1 MWERFCLVFYIV
13 FPLENSGII
22 SYVKLKRLKLHGFKS
37 FAHPSEFVFDAPIT
51 SIVGPNGSGKSNV
64 VESIRFVLG
73 EQSMKS
79 LRGSAGT
86 DLIFKGSGAARSM
99 NRASVSITFDN
110 RDRVFA
116 LSSVDNAKVSIDFD
130 EITITREVFSD
141 GKNSYR
147 INGEEVRLK
156 DVMELIASVNIGS
169 SGHHIISQGE
179 ADRLLNANT
188 KERREMLEDALGLKV
203 YQYRIRETE
212 RKLDKTQ
219 ENLNESHLL
228 RREIAPHL
236 RFLKR
241 QVDKIEHARQLRE
254 ELSEAFAVYYADASS
269 LNTAQLDYTTQHHS
283 IASTEMLELKQQLE
297 AYEQRL
303 ETGTKSEAQEQWD
316 SLESKKAALV
326 DEKNQIT
333 RNIGR
338 IEGMI
343 ESAERTLKRL
353 AQPPLPGVEVLIRV
367 DLKDIESMLGTARAE
382 LSDAREN
389 GDVSTMQKAIDNALK
404 TFQAFVTKYKKE
416 EPQAPSAPD
425 TSAFEKELA
434 DLQQQYQELS
444 QALASVLQQE
454 KNLLAQ
460 QQELDTILAQERG
473 SSREHEHAMFA
484 LTKRFNELQST
495 IAQLDMRQESLT
507 RQQQHLKEEYKEAA
521 VLLGTDIEERTSD
534 IDVSDIS
541 QLDLGSLEEK
551 LEQSRR
557 SIERMKI
564 KIEEIG
570 GGSGDDVMQ
579 EYNETLERDQFLE
592 REITDMEN
600 TVASLNEVIQDL
612 KAQLHT
618 EFELGIRKINTEFDN
633 FFTLMFGGGKAS
645 LSLVPIKQ
653 RRKKSLETDEEGI
666 AEDEPE
672 EEEGQ
677 AEYGIDIDVKLPRKR
692 VQDLAM
698 LSGGERSLT
707 SIALLFALSQVNPPP
722 FLVLDETDA
731 ALDEA
736 NSKKYGDMI
745 ESLSKVSQLM
755 VVTHNRETMSRAQVL
770 YGVTL
775 GGDDSSQLL
784 SVKFDDAVTYAK

>member
-1 MWERFCLVFYIV
+1 M
-13 FPLENSGII
+13 
-22 SYVKLKRLKLHGFKS
+22 VKLKRLKLHGFKS
-37 FAHPSEFVFDAPIT
+37 FAHPSEFVFDTPIT

-86 DLIFKGSGAARSM
+86 DLIYKGSGSGSTRSM
-99 NRASVSITFDN
+99 NRASVSLTFDN
-110 RDRVFA
+110 TDRIFS
-116 LSSVDNAKVSIDFD
+116 LSSASDAKIPVDFD
-130 EITITREVFSD
+130 EITITREVYSD
-141 GKNSYR
+141 GKNSYQ
-147 INGEEVRLK
+147 INGDEVRLK
-156 DVMELIASVNIGS
+156 DIMELIASVNIGS

-179 ADRLLNANT
+179 ADRLLNSNT

-212 RKLDKTQ
+212 RKLEKTAD
-219 ENLNESHLL
+219 NLIESNLL

-241 QVDKIEHARQLRE
+241 QVDKIERAQQLRD
-254 ELSEAFAVYYADASS
+254 ELTTSFAHYYADARA
-269 LNTAQLDYTTQHHS
+269 LYEAQKSESARARQAS
-283 IASTEMLELKQQLE
+283 STEMLELKHELE
-297 AYEQRL
+297 AYETRL
-303 ETGTKSEAQEQWD
+303 ETGTKSPNEEAWD
-316 SLESKKAALV
+316 ALTSRATALV
-326 DEKNQIT
+326 VEKNEIT

-353 AQPPLPGVEVLIRV
+353 AQPPIPGVKAIVRIGLDE
-367 DLKDIESMLGTARAE
+367 IETTFALVKEKLSQARG
-382 LSDAREN
+382 SDNVAL
-389 GDVSTMQKAIDNALK
+389 VHKAIDASLD
-404 TFQAFVTKYKKE
+404 TLSRLVHKYKEKD
-416 EPQAPSAPD
+416 PPIPDAPD
-425 TSAFEKELA
+425 TTAFEKELA
-434 DLQQQYQELS
+434 DLQQQYHELS
-444 QALASVLQQE
+444 EALNSVLQQE
-454 KNLLAQ
+454 KHLHTE
-460 QQELDTILAQERG
+460 QQELESELARERG
-473 SSREHEHAMFA
+473 ASRDQEHAMFA
-484 LTKRFNELQST
+484 LTKRFNELQSQT
-495 IAQLDMRQESLT
+495 NTHKMREEQIDRQLARLQ
-507 RQQQHLKEEYKEAA
+507 EEYDEAK
-521 VLLGTDIEERTSD
+521 VLLAADVDRVDASFSTSD
-534 IDVSDIS
+534 LAD
-541 QLDLGSLEEK
+541 LDLGAIENT
-551 LEQSRR
+551 LEQTRR
-557 SIERMKI
+557 EIERTKI

-579 EYNETLERDQFLE
+579 EYNDTVERDQFLE

-600 TVASLNEVIQDL
+600 TVASLNEVIRDL

-618 EFELGIRKINTEFDN
+618 EFELGIGKINTEFN
-633 FFTLMFGGGKAS
+633 SFFTLMFGGGKAS

-653 RRKKSLETDEEGI
+653 RRRKT
-666 AEDEPE
+666 E
-672 EEEGQ
+672 EESEDTEGEDNEDDQ
-677 AEYGIDIDVKLPRKR
+677 PAEYGIDINVKLPRKQ

-755 VVTHNRETMSRAQVL
+755 VVTHNRETMSRAHVL

-784 SVKFDDAVTYAK
+784 SVKFDDALVYAK

>member
-1 MWERFCLVFYIV
+1 M
-13 FPLENSGII
+13 
-22 SYVKLKRLKLHGFKS
+22 KLKRLKLHGFKS
-37 FAHPSEFVFDAPIT
+37 FAHQSEFIFDAPIT

-86 DLIFKGSGAARSM
+86 DLIFKGSGTSRSM

-110 RDRVFA
+110 TDRVFT
-116 LSSVDNAKVSIDFD
+116 LSSASDSKISIDFD
-130 EITITREVFSD
+130 EVTITREVFSD

-156 DVMELIASVNIGS
+156 DIMELIASVNIGS

-179 ADRLLNANT
+179 ADRLLNSNT

-212 RKLDKTQ
+212 RKLAKTQ
-219 ENLNESHLL
+219 DNLSESNLL
-228 RREIAPHL
+228 RRELAPHI

-241 QVDKIEHARQLRE
+241 QVDKIERARQLRE
-254 ELSEAFAVYYADASS
+254 ELSTAFATYYANAMAFSH
-269 LNTAQLDYTTQHHS
+269 AQKETITQQHQ

-303 ETGTKSEAQEQWD
+303 ETGDKSPNEQQWD
-316 SLESKKAALV
+316 MLESRKAGV
-326 DEKNQIT
+326 TTEKNEIT
-333 RNIGR
+333 RSIGR

-353 AQPPLPGVEVLIRV
+353 AQPSLPGVQPVIRIN
-367 DLKDIESMLGTARAE
+367 LTDIESALMSARTELLAAQDAGDATA
-382 LSDAREN
+382 
-389 GDVSTMQKAIDNALK
+389 MQKAIAFTIKNFD
-404 TFQAFVTKYKKE
+404 TFIAKYKKE
-416 EPQAPSAPD
+416 EPQIPDAPD
-425 TSAFEKELA
+425 TSAFEQELA
-434 DLQQQYQELS
+434 DLQKQYQELS
-444 QALASVLQQE
+444 EALNSVLQQE
-454 KNLLAQ
+454 KSIIVE
-460 QQELDTILAQERG
+460 QQELEQVLSVERG
-473 SSREHEHAMFA
+473 SSRNKEHAMFA
-484 LTKRFNELQST
+484 LTKRFNELQSSVM
-495 IAQLDMRQESLT
+495 QLSMRGESIDRKLV
-507 RQQQHLKEEYKEAA
+507 RLKEEHEEAQ
-521 VLLGTDIEERTSD
+521 VLLGADVIKQESTL
-534 IDVSDIS
+534 DVSDLEA
-541 QLDLGSLEEK
+541 LDLGKIEDD
-551 LEQSRR
+551 LEQTRR
-557 SIERMKI
+557 TIERMKI

-570 GGSGDDVMQ
+570 GGSGDDVLQ
-579 EYNETLERDQFLE
+579 EYNETFERDQFLE

-600 TVASLNEVIQDL
+600 TAGSLGEVIQDL

-618 EFELGIRKINTEFDN
+618 EFELGIGKINTEFHN

-653 RRKKSLETDEEGI
+653 RKRKTNPEDPDQDI
-666 AEDEPE
+666 EDEDSE
-672 EEEGQ
+672 DGSQ
-677 AEYGIDIDVKLPRKR
+677 VEYGIDIDVKLPRKR

-745 ESLSKVSQLM
+745 ENLSKVSQLM

-784 SVKFDDAVTYAK
+784 SVKFGDALQYAK

>member
-1 MWERFCLVFYIV
+1 MTQQ
-13 FPLENSGII
+13 GIAG
-22 SYVKLKRLKLHGFKS
+22 YNTGMKLKRLKLHGFKS
-37 FAHPSEFVFDAPIT
+37 FAHPSEFIFDVPIT

-64 VESIRFVLG
+64 VEAIRFVLG

-86 DLIFKGSGAARSM
+86 DLIFKGSGTARSM
-99 NRASVSITFDN
+99 NRASVAITFDN
-110 RDRVFA
+110 RDRVFTV
-116 LSSVDNAKVSIDFD
+116 SSIDNAKVSIDFD
-130 EITITREVFSD
+130 EVTITREVFSD

-219 ENLNESHLL
+219 ENLTESHLL
-228 RREIAPHL
+228 RREIAPHI

-254 ELSEAFAVYYADASS
+254 DLSEAFAVYYADAGS
-269 LNTAQLDYTTQHHS
+269 LNAAQMNYSTQHHQE
-283 IASTEMLELKQQLE
+283 ASTEMLELKQQLE
-297 AYEQRL
+297 SYEQRL
-303 ETGTKSEAQEQWD
+303 QKGTKSQAEEKWNV
-316 SLESKKAALV
+316 LESKKSALV

-333 RNIGR
+333 RSIGR

-367 DLKDIESMLGTARAE
+367 DLKDVESMLGSTRTE
-382 LSDAREN
+382 LSDARET
-389 GDVSTMQKAIDNALK
+389 GDIGDMQKAIDNALK
-404 TFQAFVTKYKKE
+404 TFQTFITKYKKE
-416 EPQAPSAPD
+416 EPQALSAPD
-425 TSAFEKELA
+425 TTAFEKELA

-444 QALASVLQQE
+444 QSLGSVLQQE
-454 KNLLAQ
+454 KSLLMQ
-460 QQELDTILAQERG
+460 QQELDEILAQERG
-473 SSREHEHAMFA
+473 SSRDHEHAMFA
-484 LTKRFNELQST
+484 TTKRFNELQST
-495 IAQLDMRQESLT
+495 ITQLDMRQESLE
-507 RQQQHLKEEYKEAA
+507 RQRQHLAEEYKEAT
-521 VLLGTDIEERTSD
+521 VLLGTDIEQRTPR
-534 IDVSDIS
+534 IDVSDIT
-541 QLDLGSLEEK
+541 QLDLGALEEEM
-551 LEQSRR
+551 EQSRR

-570 GGSGDDVMQ
+570 GGSGDDVLQ

-618 EFELGIRKINTEFDN
+618 EFELGIGKINTEFHN

-645 LSLVPIKQ
+645 LSLAPIKQ
-653 RRKKSLETDEEGI
+653 RRKKSLESDEEGI
-666 AEDEPE
+666 IED
-672 EEEGQ
+672 EEGQ

>member
-1 MWERFCLVFYIV
+1 MR
-13 FPLENSGII
+13 
-22 SYVKLKRLKLHGFKS
+22 LKRIKLHGFKS
-37 FAHPSEFVFDAPIT
+37 FAHPSEFIFDAPIT

-86 DLIFKGSGAARSM
+86 DLIFKGSGTSRSM

-130 EITITREVFSD
+130 EIIITREVFSD

-219 ENLNESHLL
+219 ENLSESHLL
-228 RREIAPHL
+228 RREIAPHI

-254 ELSEAFAVYYADASS
+254 QLSEAFAVYYADTGS
-269 LNTAQLDYTTQHHS
+269 LNSAQMSYNIQRHQD
-283 IASTEMLELKQQLE
+283 ASTEMLELKQQLE
-297 AYEQRL
+297 SYEQRL
-303 ETGTKSEAQEQWD
+303 QTGAKSETEEKWNV
-316 SLESKKAALV
+316 LESKKSALI

-333 RNIGR
+333 RSIGR

-367 DLKDIESMLGTARAE
+367 DLKDIELMLGNARAE
-382 LSDAREN
+382 LSDAREV
-389 GDVSTMQKAIDNALK
+389 GSVTDMQKAIDNTLK
-404 TFQAFVTKYKKE
+404 TFQVFITKYKKE
-416 EPQAPSAPD
+416 EPQKPSAPD
-425 TSAFEKELA
+425 TTAFEKELA

-444 QALASVLQQE
+444 QALGSVLQQE
-454 KNLLAQ
+454 NLLMTQ
-460 QQELDTILAQERG
+460 QQELDGILAQERG
-473 SSREHEHAMFA
+473 SSRDHEHAMFA
-484 LTKRFNELQST
+484 ITKRFNELQST
-495 IAQLDMRQESLT
+495 IAQLDMRQEALE
-507 RQQQHLKEEYKEAA
+507 RQQQHLLEEHREAV
-521 VLLGTDIEERTSD
+521 VLLGADIEQRTSG
-534 IDVSDIS
+534 IDVSDIT
-541 QLDLGSLEEK
+541 QLDLGSLEEEM
-551 LEQSRR
+551 EQSRR

-570 GGSGDDVMQ
+570 GGSGDDVLQ

-618 EFELGIRKINTEFDN
+618 EFELGIGKINTEFHN

-645 LSLVPIKQ
+645 LSLVPIRQ
-653 RRKKSLETDEEGI
+653 RRKKSLESDEEGI
-666 AEDEPE
+666 IEGELEDE
-672 EEEGQ
+672 GTQ